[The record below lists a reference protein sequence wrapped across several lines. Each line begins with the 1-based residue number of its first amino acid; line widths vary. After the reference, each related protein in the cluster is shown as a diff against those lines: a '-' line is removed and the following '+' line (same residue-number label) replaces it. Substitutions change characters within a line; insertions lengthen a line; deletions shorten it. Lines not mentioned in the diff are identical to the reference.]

1 VLTSLKLGHLDVPL
15 PSVLVIHVHL
25 DDDVVAELG
34 AGDVHV
40 LVGVIATDDGRGSA
54 ARGGHS
60 EGVIDTVPY
69 EGPVCGGTRH
79 GGAGAPAGEGWRQL
93 K

>member
-1 VLTSLKLGHLDVPL
+1 MI
-15 PSVLVIHVHL
+15 LVMNKNECHYHVHL

-60 EGVIDTVPY
+60 EGVIDTVP
-69 EGPVCGGTRH
+69 
-79 GGAGAPAGEGWRQL
+79 WD
-93 K
+93 